1 MIDTHCHL
9 DSPRFSADRDAVLQ
23 RAWAAGLTGLV
34 VPAVG
39 PDAWDTWE
47 GLLAWPTRDA
57 RVQVALGIHPQLL
70 PSLPPAQDE
79 EHLARLDALLA
90 RKGAV
95 AVGECGLD
103 GPSLEGAP
111 LERQLAVLRGHLEL
125 ARRHDLP
132 VLVHCFKLHPALLA
146 LLEDVRLPEA
156 GVLLHSYS
164 GGAEL
169 ARAYVALGCH
179 FSFAGPVTWENARK
193 PVDAL
198 RRIPPERLMAE
209 TDAPDQAPVPRR
221 GGRSEPAFLPHV
233 LEGMARVLGEPAEAL
248 AERTTENA
256 RRFFREAF
264 GGPAR

>member
-9 DSPRFSADRDAVLQ
+9 DSPRLSDDRDAVLA

-47 GLLAWPTRDA
+47 GLLALPRRDA
-57 RVQVALGIHPQLL
+57 RVQVALGIHPQML
-70 PSLPPAQDE
+70 PSLRPEDDE
-79 EHLARLDALLA
+79 AHLARLDALLA
-90 RKGAV
+90 RGGAV
-95 AVGECGLD
+95 AVGECGID
-103 GPSLEGAP
+103 GPSLDGAP
-111 LERQLAVLRGHLEL
+111 LARQLSVLRGHLEL
-125 ARRHDLP
+125 ARRYELP

-146 LLEDVRLPEA
+146 LFKDVRLPEA
-156 GVLLHSYS
+156 GVLMHSYS

-169 ARAYVALGCH
+169 AREYVALGCH
-179 FSFAGPVTWENARK
+179 FSFAGPVTWDNARK

-198 RRIPPERLMAE
+198 RKIPPERLMAE

-221 GGRSEPAFLPHV
+221 GGRNEPAFLPHV
-233 LEGMARVLGEPAEAL
+233 IAGMARALGEPVEAL

-264 GGPAR
+264 GGAAR